1 MTLRSSL
8 LLLLIVA
15 AATPNPRYFRYQRA
29 ILNTPSQNQQ
39 TCVALDPVTFA
50 HAGPQLASLRLYSG
64 PRETPYALHNA
75 GNTQSPASPILPL
88 NLGVRG
94 GHTTFDAAT
103 PDGSYRNVTL
113 DVDAKDFI
121 ATVQVSGSQTQTGAG
136 ATSLGSYTIFDF
148 TRQKLGRSTVL
159 HLPLSNFRDLHFR
172 IDGPVTPAQVT
183 GINIQTAA
191 QAPPEYIN
199 VASSATIK
207 QQGRDSIIQF
217 TVPANVPVD
226 RILFTPGS
234 QPANFSRDVAINV
247 SPTNPQIEDEREAPF
262 PNASLGNI
270 LRLHTVQN
278 GRKINEE
285 SLAVDAPVSPIRSAT
300 KWTITIHNQDD
311 LPITLQ
317 SIALQMTARMLC
329 FDAQPGGDYA
339 LYYGD
344 PALTAPHY
352 DYAQLFALDRN
363 AARATLGQ
371 EHANPLYQPRRDTR
385 PFTERH
391 PALLWIALI
400 VAILILGALA
410 LRSNVDL
417 QRSK

>member
-1 MTLRSSL
+1 MTFRPSL

-15 AATPNPRYFRYQRA
+15 AATPNPRYFKYQRA

-39 TCVALDPVTFA
+39 TCVALDPATFA
-50 HAGPQLASLRLYSG
+50 NAGPDLASLRLYKG
-64 PRETPYALHNA
+64 PTETPYALHNV
-75 GNTQSPASPILPL
+75 GNTQSSASAILPL
-88 NLGVRG
+88 NLGVRA
-94 GHTTFDAAT
+94 GHTIFDAAM

-113 DVDAKDFI
+113 AVDAKDFI
-121 ATVQVSGSQTQTGAG
+121 ATVQVSGSQNQTGVR

-159 HLPLSNFRDLHFR
+159 HLPLSNFRYLHFR
-172 IDGPVTPAQVT
+172 IDGPVTPQQIT
-183 GINIQTAA
+183 GIHTEPAA

-199 VASSATIK
+199 VASSSTIK

-217 TVPANVPVD
+217 TVAPNIPVD
-226 RILFTPGS
+226 RVLFTPGP
-234 QPANFSRDVAINV
+234 QPANFSRDVTINV
-247 SPTNPQIEDEREAPF
+247 SPTHPQAEDETESPY
-262 PNASLGNI
+262 PPTSSGNI
-270 LRLHTVQN
+270 LRLHTTQN

-285 SLAVDAPVSPIRSAT
+285 SLAVETPAQT
-300 KWTITIHNQDD
+300 FNTTTNWTITIHNQDD
-311 LPITLQ
+311 PPIALQ
-317 SIALQMTARMLC
+317 SVALQMTARMLC
-329 FDAQPGGDYA
+329 FNAQPSANYA

-352 DYAQLFALDRN
+352 DYAQLFALDSN
-363 AARATLGQ
+363 AARATLGN

-400 VAILILGALA
+400 VAILILGGLA
-410 LRSNVDL
+410 LRSSIDL
-417 QRSK
+417 QHPK